1 MEFTMPMAPMAP
13 MTPMNSMMTSLCMIC
28 CLKPKD
34 ASLIHGR
41 LGHQVCPTFFLNSVF
56 CDI

>member
-1 MEFTMPMAPMAP
+1 MAP